1 MAAHLP
7 KAKSLQGLPIGFRC
21 RSVTFV
27 SSNGLVYDVFY
38 FFFSKF
44 PILVLEKKKKNQKQ
58 TKKTEKKNI
67 SVQLFD
73 GGEDDVVLT

>member
-38 FFFSKF
+38 FFKF
-44 PILVLEKKKKNQKQ
+44 PILVLEKKKNQKQ

>member
-38 FFFSKF
+38 FFKV
-44 PILVLEKKKKNQKQ
+44 PILVLEKKKNQKQ